1 MALTTPILTPAP
13 PQSLT
18 SSRLR
23 AALPLV
29 LLALWLLA
37 GAPWRPV
44 ALPDEGRYGG
54 VAYEMLAGGDALTPT
69 LYGLPYFHKPP
80 LMYWV
85 DMAALHLLGPVPLAL
100 RAAPL
105 LGAWLMGL
113 ALWIEARARGGMDD
127 ARQAL
132 VTLAVLPLF
141 YLAAQ
146 YANHDML
153 VAGWISLAIVAVRR
167 ALPSRS
173 LAWLCGAWAAMALAL
188 LSKGLIGIVLPGLV
202 VLPGLLLQRRW
213 GDLRFALHP
222 LALGVFAAVAL
233 PWMLAMQ
240 QRFPGFFDYFIVE
253 QHFRRYTEA
262 RFNNAQPWWFF
273 LAVLPLATLPLSLRL
288 PAALRRMG
296 FDLWWVLVI
305 VAFFSAPRSKLVG
318 YVLPA
323 LVPLALLLAQAW
335 RGRRAARG
343 MAVVSALLCV
353 AAVPALMHWGK
364 PDDADV
370 GAALQARLAPGD
382 RVLVTG
388 DPFFDLRLQARLT
401 TAPAVLADWDALR
414 SQGGDNWQRELL
426 DAARFDPGHG
436 EQVLWTPARLAR
448 ERCAAGRI
456 WLVAMPA
463 HALPDAQPVFTGRRA
478 TLYALPRPGHC
489 P

>member
-1 MALTTPILTPAP
+1 MAFTTASLTPP
-13 PQSLT
+13 SLA
-18 SSRLR
+18 SPRLR
-23 AALPLV
+23 TALPLV

-37 GAPWRPV
+37 GAPWRAV

-54 VAYEMLAGGDALTPT
+54 VAYEMLAGSDPLTPT

-80 LMYWV
+80 LMYWL
-85 DMAALHLLGPVPLAL
+85 DMAALRLLGPVPLAL

-113 ALWIEARARGGMDD
+113 ALWIEARTRGCADD
-127 ARQAL
+127 ARHAL
-132 VTLAVLPLF
+132 ATLAVLPLF

-153 VAGWISLAIVAVRR
+153 VAGWISLAIVAARR
-167 ALPSRS
+167 ALASRS
-173 LAWLCGAWAAMALAL
+173 LRWLCGAWAAMGLAL
-188 LSKGLIGIVLPGLV
+188 LSKGLIGVVLPALV
-202 VLPGLLLQRRW
+202 LLPGLLLQRRW
-213 GDLRFALHP
+213 ADLRFALHP
-222 LALGVFAAVAL
+222 LALGAFAAVAL

-240 QRFPGFFDYFIVE
+240 HRFPGFFDYFIVE

-273 LAVLPLATLPLSLRL
+273 LAVLPLGTLPLSLRL
-288 PAALRRMG
+288 PGVLRRAS
-296 FDLWWVLVI
+296 FDLWWIVVV

-323 LVPLALLLAQAW
+323 LPPLALLLAAAW
-335 RGRRAARG
+335 RGRRGAR
-343 MAVVSALLCV
+343 AVLIASALLCV
-353 AAVPALMHWGK
+353 LAVPALMHWGK

-388 DPFFDLRLQARLT
+388 DPFFDLRLQARLA

-426 DAARFDPGHG
+426 DAARFAADRG
-436 EQVLWTPARLAR
+436 EQVLWTPARLAH
-448 ERCAAGRI
+448 ERCAPGRL

-463 HALPDAQPVFTGRRA
+463 HALPDAQPVFAGRRA
-478 TLYALPRPGHC
+478 TLYALPRPASC